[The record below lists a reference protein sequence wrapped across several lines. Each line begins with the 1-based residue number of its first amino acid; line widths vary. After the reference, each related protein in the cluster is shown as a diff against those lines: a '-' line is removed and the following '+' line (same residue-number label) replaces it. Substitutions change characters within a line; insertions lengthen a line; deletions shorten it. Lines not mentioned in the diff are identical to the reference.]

1 MKTWFVDIDGTIV
14 EHRSNKEIG
23 EGTHEK
29 LLPGSKEFLEEA
41 RENGDQII
49 LTTAR
54 LTIHSEHT
62 ERMLNDFGI
71 PYDEIVYNLSPYERI
86 VVNDI
91 KPIGE
96 SRNYEMYTAFAI
108 NVEGIEDLMNIEDGS
123 QDSHGASKKDSE
135 EDWERILHEWRLN
148 VAICIDYENE

>member
-62 ERMLNDFGI
+62 ERMLDDFGI
-71 PYDEIVYNLSPYERI
+71 PYDEIVICISRATNEEMRRI
-86 VVNDI
+86 
-91 KPIGE
+91 
-96 SRNYEMYTAFAI
+96 
-108 NVEGIEDLMNIEDGS
+108 
-123 QDSHGASKKDSE
+123 
-135 EDWERILHEWRLN
+135 
-148 VAICIDYENE
+148 VAICKSTDKPIVLSLLYLN

>member
-14 EHRSNKEIG
+14 EHRSNKEIS
-23 EGTHEK
+23 EATHEK
-29 LLPGSKEFLEEA
+29 LLPGSKEFLQEA
-41 RENGDQII
+41 RQRGDQII

-62 ERMLNDFGI
+62 ERMLDDFGI
-71 PYDEIVYNLSPYERI
+71 PYDEIIYNLSPYERI

-96 SRNYEMYTAFAI
+96 HRTYEMYTAFAI
-108 NVEGIEDLMNIEDGS
+108 NVKRNRGLEGIREWKPRFTWSYKRQYGSNID
-123 QDSHGASKKDSE
+123 
-135 EDWERILHEWRLN
+135 
-148 VAICIDYENE
+148 

>member
-29 LLPGSKEFLEEA
+29 LLPGSKEFLQEA
-41 RENGDQII
+41 RQRGDQII

-62 ERMLNDFGI
+62 ERMLDDFGI

-96 SRNYEMYTAFAI
+96 HRDYEMYTAFAI
-108 NVEGIEDLMNIEDGS
+108 NVERNRGLDEYRRWKPRFTWSYKRQYGSNID
-123 QDSHGASKKDSE
+123 
-135 EDWERILHEWRLN
+135 
-148 VAICIDYENE
+148 

>member
-62 ERMLNDFGI
+62 ERMLDDFGI

-96 SRNYEMYTAFAI
+96 HRDYEMYTSFAI
-108 NVEGIEDLMNIEDGS
+108 NVKRNRGLEEYRGWKPRFTWSFKERLRGRLGKNI
-123 QDSHGASKKDSE
+123 A
-135 EDWERILHEWRLN
+135 
-148 VAICIDYENE
+148 

>member
-14 EHRSNKEIG
+14 EHRSNKEIS
-23 EGTHEK
+23 EATHEK
-29 LLPGSKEFLEEA
+29 LLPGSKEFLQEA
-41 RENGDQII
+41 RQRGDQII

-62 ERMLNDFGI
+62 ERMLDDFGI
-71 PYDEIVYNLSPYERI
+71 PYDEIIYNLSPYERI

-96 SRNYEMYTAFAI
+96 NRNYEMYTAFAI
-108 NVEGIEDLMNIEDGS
+108 NVKRNRGLEGIREWKPRFTWSYKRQYGSNID
-123 QDSHGASKKDSE
+123 
-135 EDWERILHEWRLN
+135 
-148 VAICIDYENE
+148 

>member
-14 EHRSNKEIG
+14 EHRSNKEIS
-23 EGTHEK
+23 EATHEK
-29 LLPGSKEFLEEA
+29 LLPGSKEFLQEA
-41 RENGDQII
+41 RQRGDQII

-62 ERMLNDFGI
+62 ERMLNDFSI
-71 PYDEIVYNLSPYERI
+71 PYDEIIYNLSPYERI

-96 SRNYEMYTAFAI
+96 NRNYEMYTAFAI
-108 NVEGIEDLMNIEDGS
+108 NVKRNRGLNEYRRWKPRFTWSYKRQYGSNID
-123 QDSHGASKKDSE
+123 
-135 EDWERILHEWRLN
+135 
-148 VAICIDYENE
+148 